1 MAFSTYTKAPLSS
14 SPFGRSIAVT
24 GTTQPG
30 ALIHIPSFSQLDEI
44 YLYAQ
49 NNGASGLTV
58 NLLWGGTTVYDLMQ
72 SFLPAQSSR
81 TMLVDGKLLTGTG
94 TIGAYLSTHGTVAID
109 GFVNRITPG
118 IDPRVVD
125 WANRVIANGG
135 ATPSVNTQQVL
146 STFVQGLTSAGLLY
160 KIVMLN
166 CMVPDSLTAC
176 LTPLIRGAGYDLWI
190 NHSFVSGDLS
200 INGLTGDGS
209 TKYIDTGF
217 TVLSGFSS
225 APTQGL
231 GFTLYCSNNQGGNTA
246 TSQDLLIN
254 DTGAANTQTALI
266 IDNVGQAIW
275 DALDDNVGF
284 GRLIINNPNFV
295 GYFQGSY
302 GTLDGTT
309 TQAIYTGNP
318 NPNIGHK
325 VLIST
330 TATTV
335 GFFNTKQPIY
345 FFAGD
350 LNGSPVGGS
359 YTARTHSFMAA
370 HYGMKQAE
378 SQTFFNLI
386 QAMRVGLGGGYI
398 NPDPVADWVAR
409 VVRNGGA
416 TPSANTQSALT
427 TFFNGLVSNNLLA
440 KMKTI
445 NVVAPDNLTA
455 AITPFWNVGG
465 GIDPWINHN
474 FVSGDLT
481 VNGLIGNGSNKY
493 LDTGMAPSL
502 CFASNSD
509 GGLTVYVAANST
521 NANESDF
528 NVSQATPGQCMA
540 LYPNFGGTA
549 FLDMYSQNAGS
560 GRLSASNS
568 GFTGYC
574 SGNHGTLGGGVIEAI
589 YTGNSGSGHTTL
601 VSSTTSVGGSL
612 PTQNLYAFCGN
623 NLGSPGQFSVKRLS
637 FFAIHSGLTA
647 TESSNFYT
655 LVQALRTAFGGGFV

>member
-1 MAFSTYTKAPLSS
+1 MSFSTYTKAPLSS

-30 ALIHIPSFSQLDEI
+30 ALIHVPSFSQLDEI

-49 NNGASGLTV
+49 NNGASSVTV

-72 SFLPAQSSR
+72 TFLVPQSGR
-81 TMLVDGKLLTGTG
+81 TLLTDGKLLTGTG
-94 TIGAYLSTHGTVAID
+94 TIGAYLSMPGTVAID
-109 GFVNRITPG
+109 GFVNRIVPG
-118 IDPRVVD
+118 IDQRVVD
-125 WANRVIANGG
+125 WANRVVANGG

-146 STFVQGLTSAGLLY
+146 SNFIQGLTNAGLLY
-160 KIVMLN
+160 KVVMLN

-190 NHSFVSGDLS
+190 NHGFVSGDLTT
-200 INGLTGDGS
+200 NGLAGDGVA
-209 TKYIDTGF
+209 KYIDTGF
-217 TVLSGFSS
+217 SEFAGFGS
-225 APTQGL
+225 ASTQGL
-231 GFTLYCSNNQGGNTA
+231 GLTLYCSANPAGNT
-246 TSQDLLIN
+246 TNYHDLLVN
-254 DTGAANTQTALI
+254 DGGTTNAQLALI
-266 IDNVGQAIW
+266 IDFSGVVLW
-275 DALDDNVGF
+275 DALDDVVGS
-284 GRLIINNPNFV
+284 GRLTTVNPNFI
-295 GYFQGSY
+295 GYIQGSY
-302 GTLDGTT
+302 GTLDSPIV
-309 TQAIYTGNP
+309 QAIYTGHP
-318 NPNIGHK
+318 NPNVGHK
-325 VLIST
+325 VLVST
-330 TATTV
+330 TAVTI
-335 GFFNTKQPIY
+335 GLQTKQPLY
-345 FFAGD
+345 FYAGD
-350 LNGSPVGGS
+350 LNGAPVAGS

-378 SQTFFNLI
+378 SQAFFNLI

-416 TPSANTQSALT
+416 APSANTQSALT

-493 LDTGMAPSL
+493 LDTGMAPNL
-502 CFASNSD
+502 CFTSTSD

-521 NANESDF
+521 NVGESDF
-528 NVSQATPGQCMA
+528 NVTQATPGQAMA
-540 LYPNFGGTA
+540 IYPNFSGTA
-549 FLDMYSQNAGS
+549 FLDMYSQTAGS
-560 GRLSASNS
+560 GRISASNS

-612 PTQNLYAFCGN
+612 PTQNLYAFAGN

-647 TESSNFYT
+647 TESLAFYT